1 MSSWIFKQP
10 NGLYG
15 RYSTVVDAIIE
26 YNGSREAF
34 WEMLRDEGGTAH
46 AESKLENADMEKGV
60 DYDDYHEA
68 RKAPHRWNEAV
79 INSIFRIKDDAP
91 DPEAAGELV
100 QIIIACGDDAERW
113 RDEFAK
119 EEVLEAETLGGID
132 IGTIPI

>member
-15 RYSTVVDAIIE
+15 RYSTIVDAIVE
-26 YNGSREAF
+26 YNGSRDAF
-34 WEMLRDEGGTAH
+34 WKMLRDEAGISRADE
-46 AESKLENADMEKGV
+46 ALNNADLEKGV
-60 DYDDYHEA
+60 DYMEYGKEH
-68 RKAPHRWNEAV
+68 KHLYRWNEAV
-79 INSIFRIKDDAP
+79 ACSIFRIKDDAP